1 LFLLLRILFLFLLLT
16 ENVGRIGEKFLRRHR
31 CVVET
36 LMKIELVW
44 KAIQFFFLT
53 VIFEMTSE
61 GEGMVHF
68 FLVLGEFWGL
78 VCLL

>member
-1 LFLLLRILFLFLLLT
+1 
-16 ENVGRIGEKFLRRHR
+16 
-31 CVVET
+31 
-36 LMKIELVW
+36 MKIELVW

-61 GEGMVHF
+61 GGGGVHF
-68 FLVLGEFWGL
+68 FFGFGGILGL